1 MTEKKEH
8 FDEDLD
14 LRISPKLSEDL
25 NTIFKPQFSVP
36 SEVDRAIID
45 KVHQHFIPKHWR
57 HRIFHHISLWR
68 IAAAAAVIIFAFSLN
83 LTQKHGPSTSRTVL
97 VEAQA
102 VDIDRNGRVDI
113 LDAFK
118 LARHIESADRTKTN
132 LSPVSSTGQALRKQG
147 WDINGDGL
155 VNRNDVD
162 LVASAA
168 VSLSRQEQG
177 PG

>member
-1 MTEKKEH
+1 MTENKVH

-25 NTIFKPQFSVP
+25 NTLFEPQFSVP
-36 SEVDRAIID
+36 SELDRAIMD
-45 KVHQHFIPKHWR
+45 RANQCLAQRHWR
-57 HRIFHHISLWR
+57 HRVFRHISIWR

-83 LTQKHGPSTSRTVL
+83 LTKKPGPTTSRSVL
-97 VEAQA
+97 AEAQA

-118 LARHIESADRTKTN
+118 LARHIESADAEK
-132 LSPVSSTGQALRKQG
+132 K
-147 WDINGDGL
+147 WDINGDGF
-155 VNRNDVD
+155 VNRKDVD

-168 VSLSRQEQG
+168 VSLPLQGTPPGGNPKQG

>member
-1 MTEKKEH
+1 MTEKKGH

-25 NTIFKPQFSVP
+25 DILFKPQLSVP
-36 SEVDRAIID
+36 PEVDRA
-45 KVHQHFIPKHWR
+45 VMYQANRRFVQRHWR
-57 HRIFHHISLWR
+57 HRVFRHISLWR

-83 LTQKHGPSTSRTVL
+83 LTEKPGPSTSRSVL
-97 VEAQA
+97 VKAQA

-118 LARHIESADRTKTN
+118 LARHIESADNTEKN
-132 LSPVSSTGQALRKQG
+132 
-147 WDINGDGL
+147 WDINGDGFI
-155 VNRNDVD
+155 NSNDVD

-168 VSLSRQEQG
+168 VSLPLQKQG

>member
-1 MTEKKEH
+1 MTERKEH

-14 LRISPKLSEDL
+14 LRVSPGFSEDL
-25 NTIFKPQFSVP
+25 RTLFKPQLSVP
-36 SEVDRAIID
+36 PEVDRAVID
-45 KVHQHFIPKHWR
+45 KSHQHFIPKHWR
-57 HRIFHHISLWR
+57 GRIFKHISLWR

-83 LTQKHGPSTSRTVL
+83 LTQKPGPTM
-97 VEAQA
+97 A

-118 LARHIESADRTKTN
+118 LARHIESANRTDK
-132 LSPVSSTGQALRKQG
+132 K
-147 WDINGDGL
+147 WDINEDGV
-155 VNRNDVD
+155 VNGKDVD

-168 VSLSRQEQG
+168 VSLPLQKQG

>member
-1 MTEKKEH
+1 MTEQKGH

-14 LRISPKLSEDL
+14 LRISPKLSEDFNIL
-25 NTIFKPQFSVP
+25 FKPQFSVP
-36 SEVDRAIID
+36 PELDRAIID
-45 KVHQHFIPKHWR
+45 KANRRLVQRHWR
-57 HRIFHHISLWR
+57 HRIFHHISIWR

-83 LTQKHGPSTSRTVL
+83 LTQKP
-97 VEAQA
+97 QA

-118 LARHIESADRTKTN
+118 LARHIESANRTDK
-132 LSPVSSTGQALRKQG
+132 K
-147 WDINGDGL
+147 WDINEDGV
-155 VNRNDVD
+155 VNGKDVD

-168 VSLSRQEQG
+168 VSLPLQKQG

>member
-1 MTEKKEH
+1 MTEKKGH

-25 NTIFKPQFSVP
+25 NTLFEPQFSVP
-36 SEVDRAIID
+36 PELDRAIMD
-45 KVHQHFIPKHWR
+45 QANRCLVQRHWR
-57 HRIFHHISLWR
+57 HRVFRHISIWR
-68 IAAAAAVIIFAFSLN
+68 IAAAAAVIILAFSLN
-83 LTQKHGPSTSRTVL
+83 LTQKPGPTTTSSFI

-118 LARHIESADRTKTN
+118 LARHIESADRSKTN

-147 WDINGDGL
+147 WDINGDGV
-155 VNRNDVD
+155 VNRKDVD
-162 LVASAA
+162 LVALAA
-168 VSLSRQEQG
+168 VRLDKNKG
-177 PG
+177 VL

>member
-14 LRISPKLSEDL
+14 LRVSPRFSEDL
-25 NTIFKPQFSVP
+25 NILFKPQFSVP
-36 SEVDRAIID
+36 PELDRAIMD
-45 KVHQHFIPKHWR
+45 QANRRLVQRHWR

-83 LTQKHGPSTSRTVL
+83 LTQKHGPSTSR
-97 VEAQA
+97 A

-132 LSPVSSTGQALRKQG
+132 LSPVSSKEQALRKQG

-155 VNRNDVD
+155 VDRNDVD
-162 LVASAA
+162 SVALAA
-168 VSLSRQEQG
+168 VRLDKNKG
-177 PG
+177 VL

>member
-1 MTEKKEH
+1 MTDKKGH

-25 NTIFKPQFSVP
+25 NTLFKPQFSVP
-36 SEVDRAIID
+36 SEVDRAIMD
-45 KVHQHFIPKHWR
+45 KAHQHFIPKHWR
-57 HRIFHHISLWR
+57 HRIFHHISIWR

-83 LTQKHGPSTSRTVL
+83 LTEKHGPSTNRTVL
-97 VEAQA
+97 VKARA

-132 LSPVSSTGQALRKQG
+132 LSPVSSTGQALRRQG

-162 LVASAA
+162 SVALAA
-168 VSLSRQEQG
+168 VRLDKNKG
-177 PG
+177 VL

>member
-1 MTEKKEH
+1 MTEKKGH

-25 NTIFKPQFSVP
+25 NALFKPQFSVP
-36 SEVDRAIID
+36 PELDRAIMD
-45 KVHQHFIPKHWR
+45 QANRRLVQRHWR

-68 IAAAAAVIIFAFSLN
+68 IAAAAAVIIFVFSLN
-83 LTQKHGPSTSRTVL
+83 LTQKPGPTTTSSII

-118 LARHIESADRTKTN
+118 LARHIESADAEK
-132 LSPVSSTGQALRKQG
+132 K
-147 WDINGDGL
+147 WDINGDGF
-155 VNRNDVD
+155 VNRKDVD

-168 VSLSRQEQG
+168 VSLPLQGTSPGGNPKQG

>member
-25 NTIFKPQFSVP
+25 NTLFKPQFSVP

-45 KVHQHFIPKHWR
+45 KAHQHFIPKHWR
-57 HRIFHHISLWR
+57 HRVFRHVSLWR

-83 LTQKHGPSTSRTVL
+83 LTEKPGPSTSRTVL

-118 LARHIESADRTKTN
+118 LARHVESAKYTETN
-132 LSPVSSTGQALRKQG
+132 LSLRKQG

-155 VNRNDVD
+155 VDRNDVD
-162 LVASAA
+162 LVAFAS
-168 VSLSRQEQG
+168 VRLDKG
-177 PG
+177 VL

>member
-25 NTIFKPQFSVP
+25 NTLFEPQFSVP

-45 KVHQHFIPKHWR
+45 KVHQRLIPKHWR

-83 LTQKHGPSTSRTVL
+83 LTQKPGPSTSRTVL

-132 LSPVSSTGQALRKQG
+132 LSPVSSMGQALRKQG

-155 VNRNDVD
+155 VDRNDVD
-162 LVASAA
+162 SVALAA
-168 VSLSRQEQG
+168 VRLDKHKG
-177 PG
+177 VL

>member
-1 MTEKKEH
+1 MTDKKEH

-14 LRISPKLSEDL
+14 LKVSPKLSEDL
-25 NTIFKPQFSVP
+25 RTLFKPQFSVP
-36 SEVDRAIID
+36 PELDRAIID
-45 KVHQHFIPKHWR
+45 KAHQHFIPKHWR
-57 HRIFHHISLWR
+57 HRVFRHVSIWR
-68 IAAAAAVIIFAFSLN
+68 VAAAAAVIIFAFSLN
-83 LTQKHGPSTSRTVL
+83 LTQKPGPSTSRTVL
-97 VEAQA
+97 VKAQA

-155 VNRNDVD
+155 VDRNDVD
-162 LVASAA
+162 SVALAA
-168 VSLSRQEQG
+168 VRLDKNKG
-177 PG
+177 VL

>member
-25 NTIFKPQFSVP
+25 NTLFKPQFSVP
-36 SEVDRAIID
+36 PELDRAIMD
-45 KVHQHFIPKHWR
+45 KAHQHFIPKHWR
-57 HRIFHHISLWR
+57 HRIFRHISLWR
-68 IAAAAAVIIFAFSLN
+68 VAAAAAVIIFAFSLN
-83 LTQKHGPSTSRTVL
+83 LTEKPRPTTSQSNL

-102 VDIDRNGRVDI
+102 IDIDRNGRVDI

-132 LSPVSSTGQALRKQG
+132 LSPVSSTGQALQKQG

-162 LVASAA
+162 SVAFAA
-168 VSLSRQEQG
+168 VSLSLQKQG

>member
-1 MTEKKEH
+1 MTDKKEH

-14 LRISPKLSEDL
+14 LRISPKFSEDL

-57 HRIFHHISLWR
+57 HRVFRHISLWR

-83 LTQKHGPSTSRTVL
+83 LTEKPGPTTSQSNL

-102 VDIDRNGRVDI
+102 IDIDRNGRVDI

-118 LARHIESADRTKTN
+118 LARHIESANAEK
-132 LSPVSSTGQALRKQG
+132 K
-147 WDINGDGL
+147 WDINGDGF
-155 VNRNDVD
+155 VNRKDVD

-168 VSLSRQEQG
+168 VSLPLQKQG

>member
-1 MTEKKEH
+1 MTEKNRH
-8 FDEDLD
+8 FVEDLG

-25 NTIFKPQFSVP
+25 NTLFKPQFSVP
-36 SEVDRAIID
+36 PELDRAIMDQANRRLI
-45 KVHQHFIPKHWR
+45 QRHWR

-83 LTQKHGPSTSRTVL
+83 LTQEPGPSTSRTVL
-97 VEAQA
+97 VKAQA
-102 VDIDRNGRVDI
+102 IDIDRNGRVDI

-118 LARHIESADRTKTN
+118 LARHIESADRTKRN

-155 VNRNDVD
+155 VDRNDVD
-162 LVASAA
+162 LVALSA
-168 VSLSRQEQG
+168 VRLDKNKG
-177 PG
+177 VL

>member
-1 MTEKKEH
+1 MTEKKGH

-14 LRISPKLSEDL
+14 LKVSPKFSADL
-25 NTIFKPQFSVP
+25 NTLFKPQFSVP
-36 SEVDRAIID
+36 PEVDRAIMD
-45 KVHQHFIPKHWR
+45 KAHQHLIPKHWR
-57 HRIFHHISLWR
+57 HRIFRHISLWR

-83 LTQKHGPSTSRTVL
+83 LTQEPGPTTTSSFI

-102 VDIDRNGRVDI
+102 VDIDENGRVDI

-162 LVASAA
+162 SVALAA
-168 VSLSRQEQG
+168 VRLDKNKG
-177 PG
+177 VL

>member
-1 MTEKKEH
+1 MTEKKGH

-14 LRISPKLSEDL
+14 LKVSPKFSEDL
-25 NTIFKPQFSVP
+25 NTLFKPQFSVP
-36 SEVDRAIID
+36 PELDRAIMD

-57 HRIFHHISLWR
+57 HRIFRHISLWR
-68 IAAAAAVIIFAFSLN
+68 VAAAAAVIIFAFSLN
-83 LTQKHGPSTSRTVL
+83 LTQEPGPTTSQSNL

-102 VDIDRNGRVDI
+102 IDIDRNGRVDI

-132 LSPVSSTGQALRKQG
+132 LSPVSSTGQALREQG

-155 VNRNDVD
+155 VDRNDVD
-162 LVASAA
+162 LVALSA
-168 VSLSRQEQG
+168 VRLDKNKG
-177 PG
+177 VL

>member
-25 NTIFKPQFSVP
+25 NTLFKPQFSVP
-36 SEVDRAIID
+36 PELDRAIMD
-45 KVHQHFIPKHWR
+45 QANRRLVQRHWR
-57 HRIFHHISLWR
+57 HRIFRHINLWR
-68 IAAAAAVIIFAFSLN
+68 VAAAAAVIIFAFSLN
-83 LTQKHGPSTSRTVL
+83 LTQKPGPSTSRSVL

-118 LARHIESADRTKTN
+118 LARHIESANRTDK
-132 LSPVSSTGQALRKQG
+132 K
-147 WDINGDGL
+147 WDINEDGV
-155 VNRNDVD
+155 VNSKDVD

-168 VSLSRQEQG
+168 VSLPLQKQG